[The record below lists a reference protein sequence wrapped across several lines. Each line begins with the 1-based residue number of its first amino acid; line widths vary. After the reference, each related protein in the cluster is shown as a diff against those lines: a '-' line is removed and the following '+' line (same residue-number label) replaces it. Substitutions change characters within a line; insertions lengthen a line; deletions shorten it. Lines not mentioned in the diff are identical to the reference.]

1 MRWFSF
7 EAFTVFIGVLFIL
20 FGVSLILK
28 SFLNID
34 LPLFRI
40 GLALFLI
47 YLGLGL
53 IFQPPWKWGSAH
65 SRVVREGAERSWVFA
80 SAQTGLEEGA
90 STFNAIFSS
99 LEADFSSLRPDEKRV
114 IQCNAVFGSLEVT
127 LPRDVPIRVEGHAVF
142 GSVEFPDRRSVSF
155 GSLSTG
161 EESGVVII
169 ANAVFGSVEF
179 KVK

>member
-7 EAFTVFIGVLFIL
+7 EAFTVFVGVLFIL

-28 SFLNID
+28 AFWNID

-53 IFQPPWKWGSAH
+53 IFQPPWKWGARE
-65 SRVVREGAERSWVFA
+65 RVIREGSERSWIFSSGTVF
-80 SAQTGLEEGA
+80 LEEGA

-99 LEADFSSLRPDEKRV
+99 LEADFSSLSGEEKRM
-114 IQCNAVFGSLEVT
+114 IECNAIFGSVVVT
-127 LPRDVPIRVEGHAVF
+127 LPRDVPVRLEGHAVF
-142 GSVEFPDRRSVSF
+142 GSVQFPDRKSVSF
-155 GSLSTG
+155 GSLSS
-161 EESGVVII
+161 EAQSEVVIV